1 MELILVKKD
10 FKMKKMLLKLSA
22 FALMSSTTAMA
33 FAEGAAVE
41 QIEYATTFGQALIN
55 FMLVILFFG
64 SLIIIMGAAFMF
76 FKDYVM
82 AKDDREKKFS
92 VPQLFAGMLVASIL
106 AAPTGFFVISNDL
119 LTGKSGVEAPEDV
132 FSEREVGASSGG

>member
-1 MELILVKKD
+1 
-10 FKMKKMLLKLSA
+10 MKKILSKLSVLTVTSMASAVA
-22 FALMSSTTAMA
+22 FSQ
-33 FAEGAAVE
+33 EAVT
-41 QIEYATTFGQALIN
+41 QVEYATSFGQALIN
-55 FMLVILFFG
+55 LMLVLLFFG

-82 AKDDREKKFS
+82 AKDEREKKFS

-119 LTGKSGVEAPEDV
+119 LTGTTDVEAPDDL
-132 FSEREVGASSGG
+132 FDERDTTGT

>member
-1 MELILVKKD
+1 
-10 FKMKKMLLKLSA
+10 MKKILLKFSA

-33 FAEGAAVE
+33 FAEAGSAVS
-41 QIEYATTFGQALIN
+41 QVEYATSFGQALIN
-55 FMLVILFFG
+55 LMLVLLFFG

-119 LTGKSGVEAPEDV
+119 LTGKTGVEAPDDV
-132 FSEREVGASSGG
+132 FSPRDGAGAGAGG

>member
-1 MELILVKKD
+1 MEFIKLK
-10 FKMKKMLLKLSA
+10 FNFLKLA
-22 FALMSSTTAMA
+22 VLTLLMTATTMVFADG
-33 FAEGAAVE
+33 EAVD
-41 QIEYATTFGQALIN
+41 QVEYATGFGQALIN
-55 FMLVILFFG
+55 LMLVLLFFG

-82 AKDDREKKFS
+82 AKDEREKKFS

-119 LTGKSGVEAPEDV
+119 LTGQEIDAPEDV
-132 FSEREVGASSGG
+132 FKERDVETGT